1 MDIWISLRFQSN
13 PSSCAPEPISSRVLE
28 IGITIAACVV
38 CRSRLRRCICI
49 IMNHIACNTD
59 NAASAATGHDLP
71 QDPRRDEARRGGAG
85 ADVSPARIFAPLR
98 VSRSFLGLR
107 RVGKQPLWR
116 QARRSAR
123 EKRREAAHRLTHIPS
138 VSQIRGACPCPCPC
152 ARRAQQLQR
161 IDARQVYGYRMGANI
176 VVNAWKVGI
185 ACSSVQCTVRD
196 MSERALARPDSG
208 RR

>member
-1 MDIWISLRFQSN
+1 M
-13 PSSCAPEPISSRVLE
+13 LE
-28 IGITIAACVV
+28 IGITAACVV
-38 CRSRLRRCICI
+38 RRSSKPLCCRYICCI

-161 IDARQVYGYRMGANI
+161 IDARQVYGYRMRANV
-176 VVNAWKVGI
+176 VVNAWKVED
-185 ACSSVQCTVRD
+185 CV
-196 MSERALARPDSG
+196 
-208 RR
+208 